1 MLLAERLHAA
11 CPSGRS
17 GLDDLVET
25 PPCKVTTLVLYF
37 WITLIC
43 WLAWLSLS
51 FVSLFTM
58 RVLVGY
64 RRLLARW
71 PGSSSFF
78 DFLFLDKSSSVLLF
92 LAGRLVGTSVCFL
105 HDCHIMATV
114 VFLSSRRRRRA
125 SIWSCCQETADD
137 AVMEW

>member
-1 MLLAERLHAA
+1 MIWWKAPLQGHNLGALHI
-11 CPSGRS
+11 
-17 GLDDLVET
+17 
-25 PPCKVTTLVLYF
+25 

-43 WLAWLSLS
+43 WLVWLSLS

-58 RVLVGY
+58 RDLVGY

-78 DFLFLDKSSSVLLF
+78 DLLTLVISSSVLPF

-105 HDCHIMATV
+105 HDCHIMVTV
-114 VFLSSRRRRRA
+114 VFLPAGGGEGGGSSSSAAAAGLA
-125 SIWSCCQETADD
+125 S
-137 AVMEW
+137 M

>member
-17 GLDDLVET
+17 GLDDLVEN
-25 PPCKVTTLVLYF
+25 PPCKVTTLVLYI

-58 RVLVGY
+58 RDLVGY
-64 RRLLARW
+64 RRLLACW
-71 PGSSSFF
+71 LGSSSFF
-78 DFLFLDKSSSVLLF
+78 DLLILDKSSSVLLF
-92 LAGRLVGTSVCFL
+92 LVGRLVGTSVCFL

-114 VFLSSRRRRRA
+114 VFLAAGGGEELLFRVVVKR
-125 SIWSCCQETADD
+125 
-137 AVMEW
+137 VLMML